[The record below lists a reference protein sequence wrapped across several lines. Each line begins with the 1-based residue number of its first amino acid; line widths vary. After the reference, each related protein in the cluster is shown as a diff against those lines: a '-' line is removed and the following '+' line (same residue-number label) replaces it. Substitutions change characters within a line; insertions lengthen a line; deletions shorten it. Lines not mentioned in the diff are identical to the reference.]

1 MERKFTRVLARPGMA
16 AQLRENVSQAVK
28 ETTIQTQRHITEP
41 LDYEGYVSKN
51 MTILRNDP
59 HRELLLFPLDDVEQH
74 VREQHG
80 SALGAPLEQ
89 LALQQADN
97 HMIRE
102 CLETYTA
109 RLVSVKYKYDAY
121 AATYLQLPRFPRTP
135 PLPPYVC
142 ESDLDIDCTDSIEV
156 QSVSKAGYLL
166 RGTDG
171 AGDKLFAKSF
181 KRRFARLRQGVDGNY
196 VLEFYKDSKSS
207 ESKGAIPLDLV
218 SDVVKAPKRGK
229 FCFELRSTDGG
240 KGHVLTAETEADL
253 QEWLDTVSRAVA
265 LTRDDRLSV
274 TSETVSTTDGPGTP
288 ALGPPPADD
297 RFSTLR
303 GLDQSLNPQL
313 NRYAHE
319 TDYLIGQARTE
330 GRLPVFQLYPDIQST
345 PLSVASSEDHLR
357 TEPFSEV
364 HGVTV
369 LVRCESLQFRLQMA
383 VDETG
388 DNMSQIEPYFASLC
402 LYDAKQG
409 RKISEDFFFDV
420 NEPYIR
426 NLLPKSI
433 SKNKSRGACLLPDLT
448 HAPLEWLSYPRQA
461 LFTVQQPHS
470 EIFLVARIEKVLQG
484 AVSVSCDQY
493 CRTADPKHV
502 AKMHHQVR
510 QSCDRLGGYR
520 MPFAWTARPLFR
532 STADLDPADFGALYR
547 HEPNRMTE
555 EDVLKLLQ
563 DWRKPDKLSR
573 LAVIPGSLKVTV
585 QIHSGQPINN
595 CLSPSLVPL
604 KPFPVPPSCPPT
616 LKLQSLPA
624 PAPELAVPHT
634 GYTNLLYVY
643 PRRLKYDAQKTFK
656 ARNIACRVELRQ
668 GDDENAAPLECFYA
682 RPGQGCSYTTSQ
694 LTSVLHHETTPS
706 WGGEVKLALP
716 LAVDERHHL
725 LFTFYHVS
733 CQPKPAKRGQ
743 ETPDAVV
750 GYSWIPLLSKGR
762 LNLDTQTVAVAA
774 HLPPGYLAV
783 EPLGLGRGYAGP
795 EIRWVDGQKPLFKV
809 TFRLVSTIY
818 TLDQHLHNF
827 FLHAHRLRESRL
839 PTVYNSDNE
848 TTKQVKVVH
857 HLPKILKALHAIDV
871 ATLIRF
877 LPTLLNQLLR
887 IVVSTDSDEVLQ
899 NTLRVLTHAITT
911 LHQVGR
917 QRLVDIYTRHVFSEP
932 RPPPAA
938 GRTVHEALCRG
949 LAQLLQPSNMDF
961 LLVHKLLRHASSL
974 FDIIVKSMA
983 LHLLN
988 SGRIKVPSSPPQ
1000 EDLEDTRGMQRH
1012 ERFSASFN
1020 TQLETMLEA
1029 FYPYILQKYKELPIE
1044 TREANRSMAALLKR
1058 CLSLMD
1064 RGFVFRLITSY
1075 LEKFSLADPRLL
1087 WEYKFEFLQ
1096 MVCAHEH
1103 YIQLNLPIFSPA
1115 RVTVRSLQ
1123 DFEQQYFMSE
1133 QFSAKHYLT
1142 GLMLHELRLALS
1154 QISEVRRM
1162 AIHAVRDLLVKHA
1175 YDDRYQTK
1183 GQKSRIA
1190 TLYFP
1195 LVGILL
1201 ENLHRLDVAAPA
1213 AAAAAGAGGGGG
1225 GAAPPSS
1232 AAVSRA
1238 ASHRST
1244 GTWQTSSS
1252 WVMADGT
1259 SSLGNRNR
1267 FSMTPDSSL
1276 NHSRATQRESTYL
1289 AYIAG
1294 QGQQASESTA
1304 ASTVSLAS
1312 TASSQNTVESAHL
1325 ENGENGV
1332 HRPDEP
1338 AETDSQPGTAKRST
1352 HNRTQSTVHDPGALY
1367 RYDKLL
1373 AGEARDLL
1381 VCFLHVVRHVPE
1393 ELLITWWR
1401 HAAEED
1407 VINFF
1412 TLVQLCLSQFRYTGG
1427 VVTRAAHPRTS
1438 ETKKAFT
1445 LPARIESPGGPA
1457 AGLNNASFAESPA
1470 GKGPSPSPPSTPHL
1484 SSEAALVSLD
1494 LCCLYSAHYS
1504 ERLVLRGG
1512 QNAQMALLSGV
1523 LLSLLHPGQAEAVL
1537 KHVFAALRMFVQRYG
1552 SALYHGTAELCGRL
1566 CYDLLRCCN
1575 SPLASSRHEA
1585 CAVLYLLMRG
1595 NFEFTNRKAIT
1606 RVHLQVIIKVSQLL
1620 GESVVLDSS
1629 HFYES
1634 LALINSYANSD
1645 KAMTRTSFVSDVKDL
1660 TKRVRTVLMATAQ
1673 LKEHENDPAVLVELQ
1688 HSLAN
1693 SYASTPELRQTW
1705 LASMAKCHVRDG
1717 NLSEAAMCQ
1726 VHIAALMAEY
1736 LLQRGEHET
1745 GCAAFRAISDNVVRD
1760 ENNLR
1765 LDHGI
1770 GDLCYTEDSL
1780 VAQLKVCAE
1789 AMEACERHEL
1799 IADIYDIL
1807 IPIYRKRRSYSEL
1820 SQVHHHLERCYNR
1833 IVQLNASG
1841 RRLLGTYFRV
1851 ICLGQNYFDKDHDRE
1866 YVYKEPKVT
1875 SLSEVSEKLL
1885 QLHVSKFGR
1894 DYVRMIKDSAPV
1906 TMSELDPRFA
1916 YIQVTHLTPH
1926 WDEVDLDARPT
1937 EFEHNNNIKQ
1947 FMYETPFTREG
1958 GAHGTVEKQWRRRTV
1973 LTTDYCFPYVRTR
1986 IPVIRRQEYELSPIE
2001 VAIAEMTQKTRDLLD
2016 VVERQPTD
2024 VKKLQLRLQG
2034 SVSVQV
2040 NAGPLAY
2047 ASAFLEESVQRTF
2060 PGDKVYQLKQAF
2072 REFVEACHRALELNH
2087 RLRADDQADYQ
2098 SSLVAGFRDL
2108 VAALGTILGE
2118 SFPVELESAARNSQH
2133 LSVYT
2138 LLSSVTG
2145 SSSV

>member
-1 MERKFTRVLARPGMA
+1 MERKFTKVLSRPGMA

-41 LDYEGYVSKN
+41 LDYETYVSKN

-74 VREQHG
+74 SREQH
-80 SALGAPLEQ
+80 SAALGTSLEQ
-89 LALQQADN
+89 QALERAERLV
-97 HMIRE
+97 IRQ

-121 AATYLQLPRFPRTP
+121 AGTYLQLPRFPRAPT
-135 PLPPYVC
+135 LAPYVC
-142 ESDLDIDCTDSIEV
+142 EADLDVDCTDSLEV
-156 QSVSKAGYLL
+156 QAVSKSGFLL

-181 KRRFARLRQGVDGNY
+181 KRRFARLRQGADGSY

-218 SDVVKAPKRGK
+218 AEVVKHQKRGK
-229 FCFELRSTDGG
+229 HSFELRTTDGG
-240 KGHVLTAETEADL
+240 KAYLLTTETEAEL
-253 QEWLDTVSRAVA
+253 LEWVQTVGRAVA
-265 LTRDDRLSV
+265 LTKDDRLSV
-274 TSETVSTTDGPGTP
+274 ASDVSATDSSGSTLP
-288 ALGPPPADD
+288 ASSDE
-297 RFSTLR
+297 RFGTLR

-319 TDYLIGQARTE
+319 TDYMIGQARGE

-345 PLSVASSEDHLR
+345 PLSTASCADHLR

-369 LVRCESLQFRLQMA
+369 LVRCESLQFRLQMP
-383 VDETG
+383 VDDTAE
-388 DNMSQIEPYFASLC
+388 NLSQIEPYFTSLC

-409 RKISEDFFFDV
+409 RKISEEFFFDV
-420 NEPYIR
+420 NDPYIR
-426 NLLPKSI
+426 NLLPKAV
-433 SKNKSRGACLLPDLT
+433 SKHKETGTTLLPDLI

-470 EIFLVARIEKVLQG
+470 EIFLVVRVEKVLQG
-484 AVSVSCDQY
+484 SVAVSCDQY
-493 CRTADPKHV
+493 SRPADAKHL
-502 AKMHHQVR
+502 AKMHCQIR

-520 MPFAWTARPLFR
+520 MPFAWSARPLFR
-532 STADLDPADFGALYR
+532 STADLDPADFAALYR
-547 HEPNRMTE
+547 HEPNRMTD
-555 EDVLKLLQ
+555 EDILKLLQ

-573 LAVIPGSLKVTV
+573 LSVIPGSLKVSV
-585 QIHSGQPINN
+585 QLHGGQPLEN

-604 KPFPVPPSCPPT
+604 RPFAVPPSSPPT
-616 LKLQSLPA
+616 LWLQTLPA
-624 PAPELAVPHT
+624 PAPELASPHT

-668 GDDENAAPLECFYA
+668 GDDEASAPLQCFYA
-682 RPGQGCSYTTSQ
+682 RPGQGASYVTSQ
-694 LTSVLHHETTPS
+694 MTSVLHHETNPS
-706 WGGEVKLALP
+706 WGAEIKLGLP
-716 LAVDERHHL
+716 LAIDERHHL

-733 CQPKPAKRGQ
+733 CQPKTAKRGQ
-743 ETPDAVV
+743 EAPDTPV

-762 LNLDTQTVAVAA
+762 LNLDTQTVAVASY
-774 HLPPGYLAV
+774 LPAGYLAV
-783 EPLGLGRGYAGP
+783 EPLGLGKGYAGP
-795 EIRWVDGQKPLFKV
+795 GIHWVDGQKPLFKV
-809 TFRLVSTIY
+809 TFRLVSTVY
-818 TLDQHLHNF
+818 TTDQHLHNF
-827 FLHAHRLRESRL
+827 FLHAHRLRETRM
-839 PTVYNSDNE
+839 PTVHASDNE

-887 IVVSTDSDEVLQ
+887 ILVSSDSDDVVQ
-899 NTLRVLTHAITT
+899 NTLRVLTHVITT

-917 QRLVDIYTRHVFSEP
+917 QRLVDIYTRHVLAEW
-932 RPPPAA
+932 RLPPS
-938 GRTVHEALCRG
+938 GQTCVHEALCRG
-949 LAQLLQPSNMDF
+949 LCQLLQPSNMDF
-961 LLVHKLLRHASSL
+961 LLVHKLLRHSSSL
-974 FDIIVKSMA
+974 FDIIMKSMA

-988 SGRIKVPSSPPQ
+988 SGRIK
-1000 EDLEDTRGMQRH
+1000 MQRH
-1012 ERFSASFN
+1012 ERFTASFN
-1020 TQLETMLEA
+1020 KQLETMLES
-1029 FYPYILQKYKELPIE
+1029 FYPYILQKYKELPLE

-1103 YIQLNLPIFSPA
+1103 YIQLNLPIFNPA
-1115 RVTVRSLQ
+1115 RTSIRSLH
-1123 DFEQQYFMSE
+1123 DFQQEYFMSE
-1133 QFSAKHYLT
+1133 SFSAKHYLT

-1154 QISEVRRM
+1154 QIPDVRRM
-1162 AIHAVRDLLVKHA
+1162 AIHAVRDLVVKHA

-1183 GQKSRIA
+1183 GQKARIA

-1201 ENLHRLDVAAPA
+1201 EHLHRLEAAVPAAPA
-1213 AAAAAGAGGGGG
+1213 TAAGTG
-1225 GAAPPSS
+1225 S
-1232 AAVSRA
+1232 AVSRA

-1244 GTWQTSSS
+1244 ATWQTSYS
-1252 WVMADGT
+1252 WAAADGT

-1267 FSMTPDSSL
+1267 FAPNMDLAS
-1276 NHSRATQRESTYL
+1276 HARVAQRESTYL

-1294 QGQQASESTA
+1294 QSQQASESSA
-1304 ASTVSLAS
+1304 ASTISLAS
-1312 TASSQNTVESAHL
+1312 TASSQTDTTVESAVHA
-1325 ENGENGV
+1325 ENGDASSQRALELG
-1332 HRPDEP
+1332 D
-1338 AETDSQPGTAKRST
+1338 TDSQPGGKRST
-1352 HNRTQSTVHDPGALY
+1352 HNRTLSTAHDPGALY

-1373 AGEARDLL
+1373 PGEARDLL
-1381 VCFLHVVRHVPE
+1381 VCFLHVVRHVPD
-1393 ELLITWWR
+1393 ELLVTWWKY
-1401 HAAEED
+1401 AAEDD
-1407 VINFF
+1407 VVNFF
-1412 TLVQLCLSQFRYTGG
+1412 TLVQMCLCQFRYSGG
-1427 VVTRAAHPRTS
+1427 LIRAHPRVS
-1438 ETKKAFT
+1438 EVKKAFT
-1445 LPARIESPGGPA
+1445 LPARMDPA
-1457 AGLNNASFAESPA
+1457 AAAAGGGAPSEPVLPEPA
-1470 GKGPSPSPPSTPHL
+1470 GGGGGASAVGATPPHL
-1484 SSEAALVSLD
+1484 ASEVALVALD
-1494 LCCLYSAHYS
+1494 LACLYSAHFS
-1504 ERLVLRGG
+1504 ERVAQRGG
-1512 QNAQMALLSGV
+1512 QNAQMALLTDVYLG
-1523 LLSLLHPGQAEAVL
+1523 LLHPGQSEAVL
-1537 KHVFAALRMFVQRYG
+1537 RHAFAALRMFVQHY
-1552 SALYHGTAELCGRL
+1552 SAALYHGPAELCGRL

-1575 SPLASSRHEA
+1575 SPLASTRHEA
-1585 CAVLYLLMRG
+1585 CALLYLLMRG
-1595 NFEFTNRKAIT
+1595 NFEFTNRKAFT

-1629 HFYES
+1629 QFYES
-1634 LALINSYANSD
+1634 LSLINSYANSD
-1645 KAMTRTSFVSDVKDL
+1645 KVMTRTGFVSDVKDL

-1673 LKEHENDPAVLVELQ
+1673 LKEHENDPAVLVDLQ

-1693 SYASTPELRQTW
+1693 SYASTPQLRETW
-1705 LASMAKCHVRDG
+1705 LRSMAKCHVRDG

-1736 LLQRGEHET
+1736 LLQRGEHEL
-1745 GCAAFRAISDNVVRD
+1745 GCQAFHAVSANVVRD
-1760 ENNLR
+1760 ENNLKFD
-1765 LDHGI
+1765 LGI
-1770 GDLCYTEDSL
+1770 GDLCYTEESL

-1789 AMEACERHEL
+1789 AMELCERQEL
-1799 IADIYDIL
+1799 LPNVYDIL
-1807 IPIYRKRRSYSEL
+1807 VPIYRRRRSYGEL
-1820 SQVHHHLERCYNR
+1820 AEAHHHMHRCYNR
-1833 IVQLNASG
+1833 IVQLNISG

-1875 SLSEVSEKLL
+1875 CLAEVSDKLYH
-1885 QLHVSKFGR
+1885 LHCHKFGKEN
-1894 DYVRMIKDSAPV
+1894 VRIIKDSAPV
-1906 TMSELDPRFA
+1906 VMADLDPRLA

-1926 WDEVDLDARPT
+1926 WDDVDLDARPT
-1937 EFEHNNNIKQ
+1937 EFERNNNIKQ
-1947 FMYETPFTREG
+1947 FMYETPFTRG
-1958 GAHGTVEKQWRRRTV
+1958 GGPRGPVEQQWRRRTV

-2001 VAIAEMTQKTRDLLD
+2001 VAIDEMTRRSRELVE

-2047 ASAFLEESVQRTF
+2047 ASAFLEESVRASF
-2060 PGDKVYQLKQAF
+2060 PGDKLYQLKQAF
-2072 REFVEACHRALELNH
+2072 REFVDACQRALSLNAQ
-2087 RLRADDQADYQ
+2087 LRADDQADYHG
-2098 SSLVAGFRDL
+2098 SLEAGFQDL
-2108 VAALGTILGE
+2108 VAALGLIVGE
-2118 SFPVELESAARNSQH
+2118 SFPVKTELARHSQH
-2133 LSVYT
+2133 LSGLF
-2138 LLSSVTG
+2138 LLSSMTG